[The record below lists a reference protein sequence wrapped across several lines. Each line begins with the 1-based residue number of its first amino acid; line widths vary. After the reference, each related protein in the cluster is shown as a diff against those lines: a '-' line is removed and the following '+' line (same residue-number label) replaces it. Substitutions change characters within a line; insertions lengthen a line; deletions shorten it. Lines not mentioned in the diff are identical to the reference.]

1 MGAGAM
7 SVLGMLGAVA
17 MLAGMVAFVG
27 PATRLALTGAA
38 DWVTS
43 EKVLVGAS
51 IALMLSGAVCLAR
64 P

>member
-1 MGAGAM
+1 M

-27 PATRLALTGAA
+27 PATRVALTGAVG
-38 DWVTS
+38 WVTS
-43 EKVLVGAS
+43 EKVLVAAS
-51 IALMLSGAVCLAR
+51 IALMLSGALCLAR